1 MTEDHV
7 ADVIVVGGG
16 GSGLAAAITAAEL
29 GRGVILLEKNG
40 FIGGSTIRSIGS
52 ISATATPHQIRK
64 GIKDTPDEHFR
75 DLGRF
80 NEKLAK
86 DGRTEDNL
94 ALRRILVDN
103 VGDSL
108 RWLMSI
114 GVVFYGPLPEPPH
127 SKPRM
132 HNVMPNSRAYGY
144 FLKRR
149 ARAVGVDIRTARRAR
164 RVIMDGSRAAGIECT
179 TADGLVERYIA
190 RGGVVLTTGDYSASS
205 ELKARFGTNGDAL
218 IGPTNPT
225 NTGDGHSMAMQTG
238 ARVINGHLLLTLVRF
253 IAPPPRWVH
262 GIPPWSPLT
271 RFMAWSLENMP
282 GPLPR
287 PFVMSFLTTVLALSP
302 ELFRSGAILVNK
314 RGERFTDETAL
325 PVYPLSQQ
333 PDQTAYVI
341 LDGSIGYKFSAF
353 PHFVST
359 APGIAYAYIPDYVR
373 SRSDVARKAS
383 SLSELALKIGIDAQA
398 LERTVAARNAEAAAD
413 PQRRFPQLTQPP
425 FYALGPMRSFV
436 NLTDGGLAIDENF
449 NVLGENGKPIEGLY
463 AAGSAGQGGILLE
476 GHGHH
481 LGWAF
486 TSGRLAG
493 RNAAYRVSSADTWID
508 PRKDIISTLHHW
520 QNCHSY
526 LQCVSLKGCLIY
538 A

>member
-1 MTEDHV
+1 MTVNEFV
-7 ADVIVVGGG
+7 TDVVVVGGG
-16 GSGLAAAITAAEL
+16 GSGMAAAISAVEL
-29 GRGVILLEKNG
+29 GRSAVLLEKND
-40 FIGGSTIRSIGS
+40 FVGGSTIRSIGS
-52 ISATATPHQIRK
+52 ISATSTPHQIRK

-75 DLGRF
+75 DLGLF
-80 NEKLAK
+80 NEKMMK
-86 DGRTEDNL
+86 GQRTEDNL

-103 VGDSL
+103 VNDSL

-144 FLKRR
+144 FLRKR
-149 ARAVGVDIRTARRAR
+149 AQAVGVNIRTERRAQR
-164 RVIMDGSRAAGIECT
+164 LIKDGTRVVGVECAAPDGS
-179 TADGLVERYIA
+179 VERYIA
-190 RGGVVLTTGDYSASS
+190 RGGVILTTGDYSASPD
-205 ELKARFGTNGDAL
+205 LKRRFATEGDAL

-225 NTGDGHSMAMQTG
+225 NTGDGHNIAMEAG
-238 ARVINGHLLLTLVRF
+238 GRVINGHLVLTLVRF
-253 IAPPPRWVH
+253 IAPPPTWVH
-262 GIPPWSPLT
+262 KLPPWPILT

-282 GPLPR
+282 GWLLR
-287 PFVMSFLTTVLALSP
+287 PFIMSFLTTVLALSP
-302 ELFRSGAILVNK
+302 ELFKSGSILVNK
-314 RGERFTDETAL
+314 RGERFTEETEQ
-325 PVYPLSQQ
+325 PVYPLAEQ

-341 LDGSIGYKFSAF
+341 LDGAIGQKFSTF

-373 SRSDVARKAS
+373 SRSDVARKAN
-383 SLSELALKIGIDAQA
+383 SLAELAQKIGIDPKA
-398 LERTVAARNAEAAAD
+398 LEKTIAERNAAVAAD
-413 PQRRFPQLTQPP
+413 PSKRFPPLIKPP

-449 NVLGENGKPIEGLY
+449 NVLGANDEPIEGLY
-463 AAGSAGQGGILLE
+463 AAGSAGQGGIVLE

-493 RNAAYRVSSADTWID
+493 RNAAYRVSTEDTWTAA
-508 PRKDIISTLHHW
+508 K
-520 QNCHSY
+520 
-526 LQCVSLKGCLIY
+526 
-538 A
+538 